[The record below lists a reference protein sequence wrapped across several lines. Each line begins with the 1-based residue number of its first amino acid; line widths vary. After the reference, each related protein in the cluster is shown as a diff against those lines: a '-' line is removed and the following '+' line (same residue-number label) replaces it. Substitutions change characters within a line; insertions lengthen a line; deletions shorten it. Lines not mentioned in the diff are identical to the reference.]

1 MPYDAP
7 YDAVIVGSGPN
18 GLAAAITLAQEG
30 LKVALL
36 EKKAVTGGGMWTEEL
51 TLPGFKHD
59 VGSTVHPFGVGSPF
73 FRTLP
78 LEKFGLEWLQPDAPF
93 AHPLDDGV
101 AVAERSLAATCRG
114 LGKDAATYDLLMRPL
129 VRNWKELSDDFLGP
143 LLRFPAHPV
152 ALARFGVR
160 ALPPATLLS
169 RVFQEEKTKALF
181 AGVAAHA
188 VMPLSSPGTSA
199 FGLVLGMLAHTVGW
213 PFPKGGAASLAASLT
228 SYFRSLGGEVYT
240 RTAVKTPD
248 DVPEAKA
255 VLYDLSAKPFL
266 NLMGDKLPAGYR
278 GWLER
283 YRLGAGIFKIDYAL
297 DGPVPWKEGAC
308 LRAGTLHLGG
318 TLAEIAESE
327 REVGQGKLPTKPY
340 VLVAQHSPFDKTRA
354 PEGKQTLWAYCHVPN
369 GSEADMTDRIEA
381 QLERF
386 APGFRDRI
394 LAKHTMNAPAVEH
407 YNPNYVGGDINGG
420 AASLWQLVARPAP
433 RRLPYRTPLKGVYL
447 CSASTPPSGGVH
459 GMCGYWAAQTV
470 LRDL

>member
-1 MPYDAP
+1 MS

-18 GLAAAITLAQEG
+18 GLAAAIVLAQKG

-36 EKKAVTGGGMWTEEL
+36 ERAETTGGGMRTEEL

-59 VGSTVHPFGVGSPF
+59 VGSTIHPFGVGSPF

-78 LEKFGLEWLQPDAPF
+78 LEDFGLEWRHPDVPF

-101 AVAERSLAATCRG
+101 AVAERSLEATCRG
-114 LGKDAATYDLLMRPL
+114 LGKDADTYNLLMRPL
-129 VRNWKELSDDFLGP
+129 VRDSEKLFEDFMGP

-152 ALARFGVR
+152 LLARFGVR
-160 ALPPATLLS
+160 GLPPATLLGKL
-169 RVFQEEKTKALF
+169 FQEERTKALF
-181 AGVAAHA
+181 AGLAAHA
-188 VMPLSSPGTSA
+188 VMPLSTPGTSA

-213 PFPKGGAASLAASLT
+213 PFPKGGAATLAGALT
-228 SYFRSLGGEVYT
+228 RYFRSLGGEVYT
-240 RTAVKTPD
+240 NTTVKTPA

-266 NLMGDKLPAGYR
+266 NLLGDEFPASYR

-283 YRLGAGIFKIDYAL
+283 YRLGAGIFKVDYAL
-297 DGPVPWKEGAC
+297 DGPVPWQEAAC
-308 LRAGTLHLGG
+308 LRAGTVHLGG

-327 REVGQGKLPTKPY
+327 REVERGSVPTKPY
-340 VLVAQHSPFDKTRA
+340 VLIAQHGPFDKTRA

-369 GSEADMTDRIEA
+369 GSEIDMTDRIEA

-386 APGFRDRI
+386 APGFRDRV
-394 LAKHTMNAPAVEH
+394 LAKHTMNAPATERH
-407 YNPNYVGGDINGG
+407 NPNYVGGDINGG
-420 AASLWQLVARPAP
+420 RASLWQLVARPAP
-433 RRLPYRTPLKGVYL
+433 RPLPYRTPLKGVYL

-470 LRDL
+470 LRDLGV